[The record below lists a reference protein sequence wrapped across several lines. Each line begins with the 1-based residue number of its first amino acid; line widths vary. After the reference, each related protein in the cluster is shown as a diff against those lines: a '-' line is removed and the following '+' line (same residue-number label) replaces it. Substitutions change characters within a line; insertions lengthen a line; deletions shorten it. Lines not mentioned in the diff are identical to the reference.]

1 MSKRR
6 VVVTGLGTINPL
18 ANNVQDSWEKL
29 INGVSGIDYITSFD
43 TEDLPVKFA
52 GEVKDFDA
60 NEYMGKQYARKLDR
74 SAHLSIYATEQ
85 ALKDANFNTEER
97 LGSNVGIV
105 FGTGIGGIGATENAV
120 RTYDERGASR
130 INPLAIT
137 QIMPN
142 SSTGQV
148 AIKFGIEGPS
158 LTITTA
164 CAASANAVGEAKNM
178 IEVGEAKN
186 MIENGIVDIVVA
198 GGTESGTTPMTIGA
212 FAQIRAL
219 STKNDTP
226 AEACSPFDKNRDGFV
241 MAEGSTVLILESE
254 ESAKSRDAKIYGY
267 VVGYGSTTDAHH
279 ITAPAEGGEGAVRAM
294 DKALK
299 DASLSV
305 DDVDYINAHGTS
317 TPANDKNE
325 TSAIKTLFGTKA
337 YEVDISST
345 KSMTGHLL
353 GGAGAF
359 ESMVCILS
367 LQNGVIPPTINLN
380 NKDQECDL
388 NYTPNNAV
396 NKDMNIAMS
405 NSFGFGGH
413 NGVLVFSKT

>member
-6 VVVTGLGTINPL
+6 VVITGLGTINPL
-18 ANNVQDSWEKL
+18 GNNVDDSWNKL
-29 INGVSGIDYITSFD
+29 INGVSGIDSIKNFD
-43 TEDLPVKFA
+43 TNDLPVSFA
-52 GEVKDFDA
+52 GEVKNFDA
-60 NEYMGKQYARKLDR
+60 NEYMGKQHARKLDR
-74 SAHLSIYATEQ
+74 SGHLSIYAVEQ
-85 ALKDANFNTEER
+85 ALIDSGFNPKKR
-97 LGSNVGIV
+97 MGSNCAVV
-105 FGTGIGGIGATENAV
+105 FGTGIGGIGATEEAV
-120 RTYDERGASR
+120 RVYDERGASR

-137 QIMPN
+137 QLMPN

-178 IEVGEAKN
+178 IE
-186 MIENGIVDIVVA
+186 NGIVDTVVT
-198 GGTESGTTPMTIGA
+198 GGTESGTTPMTIAA

-226 AEACSPFDKNRDGFV
+226 SEACSPFDKNRDGFV
-241 MAEGSTVLILESE
+241 MAEGSTVLILENE
-254 ESAKSRDAKIYGY
+254 ETAKNRGAKIYGY

-299 DASLSV
+299 DAGLSV

-325 TSAIKTLFGTKA
+325 TTAIKTLFGSRA

-359 ESMVCILS
+359 ESLVCILS
-367 LQNGVIPPTINLN
+367 IQNGVIPPTINLN
-380 NKDQECDL
+380 NKDKECDL
-388 NYTPNNAV
+388 NYTPNKAI
-396 NKDMNIAMS
+396 NKDINIAMS

>member
-18 ANNVQDSWEKL
+18 GNSVSESWEKL
-29 INGVSGIDYITSFD
+29 INGVSGISRINSFD
-43 TEDLPVKFA
+43 TENLPVTFA

-60 NEYMGKQYARKLDR
+60 NEYLGKQHARKLDR
-74 SAHLSIYATEQ
+74 SAHFSIYATEQ
-85 ALKDANFNTEER
+85 ALQAAGFNTEER
-97 LGSNVGIV
+97 LGADVGIV
-105 FGTGIGGIGATENAV
+105 FGTGIGGIGATEDAV
-120 RTYDERGASR
+120 RTYDKRGPSR

-137 QIMPN
+137 QLMPN

-164 CAASANAVGEAKNM
+164 CAASANAVGEAKNL
-178 IEVGEAKN
+178 
-186 MIENGIVDIVVA
+186 IENGIVDVVVA

-219 STKNDTP
+219 STKNDEP
-226 AEACSPFDKNRDGFV
+226 EKACRPFDQERDGFV
-241 MAEGSTVLILESE
+241 MAEGSTVLILEE
-254 ESAKSRDAKIYGY
+254 EEYAKKRGAKIYGY
-267 VVGYGSTTDAHH
+267 VKGYGSTTDAHH
-279 ITAPAEGGEGAVRAM
+279 ITAPAEGGEGAFRAM
-294 DKALK
+294 RKAIE
-299 DASLSV
+299 DAEISV
-305 DDVDYINAHGTS
+305 NEIDYINAHGTS

-325 TSAIKTLFGTKA
+325 TIAIKTLFEEKA
-337 YEVDISST
+337 YDLDISST

-359 ESMVCILS
+359 ESMVCLLS
-367 LQNGVIPPTINLN
+367 IQNGKIPPTINLDN
-380 NKDQECDL
+380 NDPDCDL
-388 NYTPNNAV
+388 NYTPNIP
-396 NKDMNIAMS
+396 KDKTINIAMT

-413 NGVLVFSKT
+413 NGVLVFSSK

>member
-18 ANNVQDSWEKL
+18 GNNVSESWEKL
-29 INGVSGIDYITSFD
+29 IKGVSGISQINSFD
-43 TEDLPVKFA
+43 TENLPVTFA

-60 NEYMGKQYARKLDR
+60 NEYMGKQHARKLDR
-74 SAHLSIYATEQ
+74 SAHFSIYATEQ
-85 ALKDANFNTEER
+85 ALQDAGFNTEKR
-97 LGSNVGIV
+97 LGADVGIV
-105 FGTGIGGIGATENAV
+105 FGTGIGGIAATEDAV
-120 RTYDERGASR
+120 RTYDKRGPSR

-137 QIMPN
+137 QLMPN

-164 CAASANAVGEAKNM
+164 CAASANAIGEAKNL
-178 IEVGEAKN
+178 
-186 MIENGIVDIVVA
+186 IENGIVDVVVA

-219 STKNDTP
+219 STKNDEP
-226 AEACSPFDKNRDGFV
+226 EKACRPVDQERDGFV
-241 MAEGSTVLILESE
+241 MAEGSTVLILEE
-254 ESAKSRDAKIYGY
+254 EEYAKKRGAKIYGY
-267 VVGYGSTTDAHH
+267 VKGYGSTTDAHH
-279 ITAPAEGGEGAVRAM
+279 ITAPAEGGEGAFRAM
-294 DKALK
+294 RKAVE
-299 DASLSV
+299 DAEISV
-305 DDVDYINAHGTS
+305 NEIDYINAHGTS

-325 TSAIKTLFGTKA
+325 TIAIKTLFEEKA
-337 YEVDISST
+337 YDLDISST

-359 ESMVCILS
+359 ESMVCLLS
-367 LQNGVIPPTINLN
+367 IQNGKIPPTINLDN
-380 NKDQECDL
+380 NDPDCDL
-388 NYTPNNAV
+388 NYTPNIP
-396 NKDMNIAMS
+396 KDKTINIAMT

-413 NGVLVFSKT
+413 NGVLIFSSK

>member
-1 MSKRR
+1 MSNRR

-18 ANNVQDSWEKL
+18 GNKVSDSWEKL
-29 INGVSGIDYITSFD
+29 LNGVSGIDHITSFD
-43 TEDLPVKFA
+43 TENLPVTFA
-52 GEVKDFDA
+52 GEVKNFDA
-60 NEYMGKQYARKLDR
+60 NEYMGKQHARKLDR
-74 SAHLSIYATEQ
+74 SAHLSIFATEQ
-85 ALKDANFNTEER
+85 ALKDAGVDTETR

-105 FGTGIGGIGATENAV
+105 FGTGIGGIGATEDAV
-120 RTYDERGASR
+120 RVFDSRGPSR

-137 QIMPN
+137 QLMPN

-164 CAASANAVGEAKNM
+164 CAASANAVGEAKNL
-178 IEVGEAKN
+178 
-186 MIENGIVDIVVA
+186 IENGIVDMVVA
-198 GGTESGTTPMTIGA
+198 GGTESGTTPMTIAA

-241 MAEGSTVLILESE
+241 MAEGSTVLIMESE
-254 ESAKSRDAKIYGY
+254 ESANSRDAKIYGY
-267 VVGYGSTTDAHH
+267 VDGYGATTDAHH
-279 ITAPAEGGEGAVRAM
+279 ITAPAEGGAGALRAM
-294 DKALK
+294 ELALK
-299 DASLSV
+299 DAGIEKNKIE
-305 DDVDYINAHGTS
+305 YINAHGTS

-325 TSAIKTLFGTKA
+325 TLAIKELFAEHA
-337 YEVDISST
+337 YDLQISSS

-359 ESMVCILS
+359 ESMVCLLS
-367 LQNGVIPPTINLN
+367 LKNNKISPTINLN
-380 NKDQECDL
+380 TPDEECDL
-388 NYTPNNAV
+388 NYTPNIPINRE
-396 NKDMNIAMS
+396 ISYAMS

-413 NGVLVFSKT
+413 NGVLIFGKN